1 MKCNK
6 SIENISQFRKF
17 FIEQNSSLNVHMVPS
32 LSKICLSIRFGQ
44 DGNDKNLV
52 NSLSSDLSYIAGQK
66 AVISYAK
73 FSDAGLKIREGQPIS
88 AKVTLRRNAML
99 CFLDRLMLMAMPRIR
114 DFNGLN
120 PNSIDKNFN
129 YSFTIKDY
137 TVFYEVSQDAI
148 LRNRGL
154 DICINTIGCSS
165 KENATLFLSK
175 IGIPLKH

>member
-6 SIENISQFRKF
+6 SIENVIQFRKLF
-17 FIEQNSSLNVHMVPS
+17 ADQNPKVNKHMIPS
-32 LSKICLSIRFGQ
+32 LSKISLSIRFGQ

-52 NSLSSDLSYIAGQK
+52 NALSSDLSNIAGQK
-66 AVISYAK
+66 AVVSYAK
-73 FSDAGLKIREGQPIS
+73 FSDAALKIREGQPIS
-88 AKVTLRRNAML
+88 AKVTLRRNAMF
-99 CFLDRLMLMAMPRIR
+99 CFLDKLMLMAMPRIR

-120 PNSIDKNFN
+120 PNSLDRDFN

-154 DICINTIGCSS
+154 DICINTLGCSS
-165 KENATLFLSK
+165 KDGAILFLSN
-175 IGIPLKH
+175 IGIPLKS